1 MSFIFPPSIKEKIQA
16 IPFQEHGSGEDV
28 LLWKF
33 TKDGDF
39 SSNSAYLSLMADSGE
54 VNTFKGAWIWKI
66 DTLPKI
72 ISFLWLCM
80 HKSMPVRNVLANRGI
95 NCSRLC
101 PVCRNQVESIDHL
114 LRVCVFAQFFW
125 SRMEVSHLFMARH
138 TQSLEDWLYENCL
151 NKRTQQNHIPWG
163 IIFPFATWN
172 LWKHRNRVMFD
183 NAPLNLNL
191 HSYCLTQAVDF
202 FYCVG
207 TMRKTKQRTIV
218 QVKWFKP
225 PAGWFKLNSDG
236 ASCGNPGKAGGG
248 VLIRDC
254 NGLWIKG
261 FARSIGYATSIT
273 AEFWASRDGLKLAFN
288 EGIQQ
293 PIVELDAK
301 VVVDLIKSNATT
313 NNPYAPFLYDC
324 RYLLTRFIQVQVV
337 HVYTE
342 GNRCADALA
351 KWGSNMT
358 EAFAVFDRPPSS
370 DVMYL
375 VISMD
380 NVGML
385 VNRVS
390 ELDPNSTMS

>member
-1 MSFIFPPSIKEKIQA
+1 M
-16 IPFQEHGSGEDV
+16 
-28 LLWKF
+28 
-33 TKDGDF
+33 
-39 SSNSAYLSLMADSGE
+39 
-54 VNTFKGAWIWKI
+54 
-66 DTLPKI
+66 
-72 ISFLWLCM
+72 
-80 HKSMPVRNVLANRGI
+80 
-95 NCSRLC
+95 
-101 PVCRNQVESIDHL
+101 
-114 LRVCVFAQFFW
+114 
-125 SRMEVSHLFMARH
+125 SHLFMARH